1 MVEKITCE
9 HVRSRLHRWRPPTN
23 HGSDQP
29 LPAVTDP
36 AGRGKVMPHIKTFAR
51 VAKESDD
58 LAWVIVGSHNLSGAA
73 WGKLEK
79 NGSQVSFFL
88 FPYGQLE

>member
-1 MVEKITCE
+1 
-9 HVRSRLHRWRPPTN
+9 
-23 HGSDQP
+23 
-29 LPAVTDP
+29 
-36 AGRGKVMPHIKTFAR
+36 MPHVKTFSR

-79 NGSQVSFFL
+79 NGTQVSFFY
-88 FPYGQLE
+88 FRIGN